1 MKKLSSIA
9 AILSVAI
16 GLSAE
21 PPSRS
26 SRLGA
31 PPRSSLEAQASGG
44 GPQAAPASELFAI
57 INANL
62 VNVRNGRVTPNT
74 AIVIRN
80 GRIDSI
86 GTGPSTA
93 LGAGTPTGAR
103 VVDLK
108 GKYVLP
114 GLIDAHTHAADFAAL
129 RRALESGVT
138 TVRSAGV
145 SGYTD
150 VGFHAL
156 VKSGAIPGPDVVT
169 AGYHVRP
176 RIAEDAFLSDPSYI
190 DLMSGVTTIA
200 KLRRAV
206 QMNLSHGVD
215 WIKILATE
223 RAGTADTDP
232 RKQVYTEEEIRAV
245 VQEAATR
252 NVPVQAHA
260 HGDEGGMAAV
270 KAGVRSI
277 EHGTYLS
284 DATLQLMKERGT
296 YLDPTY
302 TTVIDVMEPGG
313 DYDVPALRIRGQ
325 HMLPRLRDLVV
336 RAHKLGV
343 KIVTGGDTGYGPN
356 SLTRIGQEMTHFVE
370 MGFTPLEALQ
380 SATVVNAEMLRL
392 ETSIGVL
399 ETGYEA
405 DLIAVEHNPLQNIAT
420 TQDPLLVISNGRIGL
435 DRLNFA
441 R

>member
-1 MKKLSSIA
+1 VNVEEGFPNMKELSGIVVSICIA
-9 AILSVAI
+9 V
-16 GLSAE
+16 GLSAQ
-21 PPSRS
+21 PAVPD
-26 SRLGA
+26 A
-31 PPRSSLEAQASGG
+31 PL
-44 GPQAAPASELFAI
+44 AI
-57 INANL
+57 VNANL
-62 VNVRNGRVTPNT
+62 VNVRDGRIT
-74 AIVIRN
+74 ANATIVIRR
-80 GRIDSI
+80 GKIASI
-86 GTGPSTA
+86 GP
-93 LGAGTPTGAR
+93 GAAPAGAQ

-108 GKYVLP
+108 GKYALP
-114 GLIDAHTHAADFAAL
+114 GLIDAHTHAADFASF

-145 SGYTD
+145 SSYAD
-150 VGFHAL
+150 VGFHEL
-156 VKSGAIPGPDVVT
+156 VKSGAVAGPDVVT

-176 RIAEDAFLSDPSYI
+176 RIAEDAFLSDPSYS
-190 DLMSGVTTIA
+190 DLLSGVTTIA
-200 KLRRAV
+200 KMRRAV
-206 QMNLSHGVD
+206 QMNLAHGVD

-232 RKQVYTEEEIRAV
+232 HKQVYTEEEIRAI
-245 VQEAATR
+245 VQEAATK

-284 DATLQLMKERGT
+284 EATLQLMKERGT

-343 KIVTGGDTGYGPN
+343 KIVTGSDTGYGPN
-356 SLTRIGQEMTHFVE
+356 SLTRVGQEMTHFVE
-370 MGFTPLEALQ
+370 MGFTALEALQ
-380 SATVVNAEMLRL
+380 SATLVNAEMLRL
-392 ETSIGVL
+392 EKSIGVL
-399 ETGYEA
+399 ETGYDA
-405 DLIAVEHNPLQNIAT
+405 DLIAVEQNPLHNIAT
-420 TQDPLLVISNGRIGL
+420 TQDPLLVISNGRL
-435 DRLNFA
+435 AVERLNFGK
-441 R
+441 